1 MNRVAVVHCLIMVAS
16 VFAKR
21 RRCHLTLSLV
31 EGEVLEQCA
40 EYEVPALNRVPALA
54 WYPL

>member
-31 EGEVLEQCA
+31 EGEVLEQL
-40 EYEVPALNRVPALA
+40 VSPVQSTRF
-54 WYPL
+54 PL